1 MLNNI
6 FKLLA
11 GISVT
16 EVIGI
21 KSVSKLK
28 QIQKYVENRLK
39 IYSLGTE
46 GFSFQTTA
54 EFEIILFYGV
64 SISPQ
69 LREKF
74 VLNSFFDFI
83 F

>member
-28 QIQKYVENRLK
+28 QIQKYVENWLK